1 MPLHVDPDQNELR
14 AIAAATDW
22 RARKVIEL
30 GCGDGRLTLRLAGLG
45 ASVDAYDSEARLIRL
60 ARRQKPVRFA
70 KRIRYHVG
78 HAEHLP
84 VRDGSVDRV
93 VFAWSL

>member
-1 MPLHVDPDQNELR
+1 MPLHVDPDQDELR

-22 RARKVIEL
+22 RGRKVIEI

-45 ASVDAYDSEARLIRL
+45 ALVDAYDPEARLIRA
-60 ARRQKPVRFA
+60 ARRQKPAKFV

-84 VRDGSVDRV
+84 ARDESVDRV
-93 VFAWSL
+93 IFAWSL